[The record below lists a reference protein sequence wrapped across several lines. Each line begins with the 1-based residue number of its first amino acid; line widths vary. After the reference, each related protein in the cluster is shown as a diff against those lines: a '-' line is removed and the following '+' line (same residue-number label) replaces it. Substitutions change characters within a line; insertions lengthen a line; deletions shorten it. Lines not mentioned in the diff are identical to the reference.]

1 MADQNYIQQLSD
13 DLSFRVG
20 EMQSEV
26 IGSVLGMVEGKTNL
40 EAIRIINDLNVLN
53 IITLKSQSILSEF
66 QSGLVKILEKKEMF
80 ADINED
86 TLMTFY
92 EVARQEIVGE
102 LSAMAGT
109 LKKEIINGVL
119 NNKLIDDIL
128 ESIRKQGYG
137 V

>member
-1 MADQNYIQQLSD
+1 MADQEAIQQLAD
-13 DLSFRVG
+13 DLSFRIG

-26 IGSVLGMVEGKTNL
+26 IGSVLGMVQGKKNF

-66 QSGLVKILEKKEMF
+66 QSGLNKLLEKKEMF
-80 ADINED
+80 ADITEE
-86 TLMTFY
+86 TLMIFY

-102 LSAMAGT
+102 LSVMAGI

-137 V
+137 I

>member
-66 QSGLVKILEKKEMF
+66 QSGLVKILEK
-80 ADINED
+80 
-86 TLMTFY
+86 Y
-92 EVARQEIVGE
+92 GIVGPIAV
-102 LSAMAGT
+102 SATAAA
-109 LKKEIINGVL
+109 LR
-119 NNKLIDDIL
+119 DDDG
-128 ESIRKQGYG
+128 ST
-137 V
+137 

>member
-1 MADQNYIQQLSD
+1 MADQEAIQQLSD
-13 DLSFRVG
+13 DLSFRIG

-26 IGSVLGMVEGKTNL
+26 IGSVLGMVQGKKNL

-66 QSGLVKILEKKEMF
+66 ESGLIKLLEKKEMF
-80 ADINED
+80 ADITEE
-86 TLMTFY
+86 TLMIFY

-102 LSAMAGT
+102 LSVMAGI

-137 V
+137 I

>member
-1 MADQNYIQQLSD
+1 MADQEAIQQLSD
-13 DLSFRVG
+13 DLSFRIG

-26 IGSVLGMVEGKTNL
+26 IGSVLGMVQGKKNF

-66 QSGLVKILEKKEMF
+66 QSGLNKLLEKKEMF
-80 ADINED
+80 ADITEE
-86 TLMTFY
+86 TLMIFY

-102 LSAMAGT
+102 LLAMAGI

-119 NNKLIDDIL
+119 SNTLVEDIL
-128 ESIRKQGYG
+128 EAVRRQGYG
-137 V
+137 I